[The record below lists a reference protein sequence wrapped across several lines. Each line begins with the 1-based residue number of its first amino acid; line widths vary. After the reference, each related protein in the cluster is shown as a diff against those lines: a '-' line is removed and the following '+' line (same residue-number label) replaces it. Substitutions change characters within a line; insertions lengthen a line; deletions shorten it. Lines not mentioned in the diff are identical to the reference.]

1 MSLSQPFTSLKTI
14 SPNKFNGDLK
24 PSRYLPK
31 NHITFA
37 NTNNASTG
45 RDQFSKSFRLLQT
58 LQPDQVIHQP
68 NLLPGTKASYSH
80 SFQRKY
86 QSTATLIH
94 LGPLPVSPSPRE
106 ATQLHR
112 FKKPLQKSLKGS
124 GFRLSLRQNRYTNSI
139 KTRSSLDAP
148 APTPSAPITP
158 PSISNI
164 TLTGRGF
171 QSSCHTVLI
180 RGGPFRLSN
189 FLGQGLSPLRKSRE
203 RVGCRI
209 RTLFWNKNSDSE
221 KPTDYTTTFWRGAG
235 GKLKERERE
244 EWIEER
250 LAVQHLL

>member
-1 MSLSQPFTSLKTI
+1 MSFKAISSRALEKDGECQTTACQIIKHKQRVDRKRSVFHKFSITTNFAARPDGPSNPTYYQKRRRPIAIHIEEKINQPPRSI
-14 SPNKFNGDLK
+14 
-24 PSRYLPK
+24 
-31 NHITFA
+31 
-37 NTNNASTG
+37 
-45 RDQFSKSFRLLQT
+45 
-58 LQPDQVIHQP
+58 VWV
-68 NLLPGTKASYSH
+68 
-80 SFQRKY
+80 
-86 QSTATLIH
+86 
-94 LGPLPVSPSPRE
+94 PLPIPPSPK
-106 ATQLHR
+106 AVTQLHR
-112 FKKPLQKSLKGS
+112 FKRPLQKSLKGS
-124 GFRLSLRQNRYTNSI
+124 KAQRFRFSLCQNRYTNSI